1 MIQRH
6 QRLRALAGTTRLQ
19 LLDLLRRSGRPL
31 SVQEL
36 AVELGLHENSVR
48 EQLARL
54 VAGELVMR
62 VAVTPSGR
70 GRPPLRYSATASV
83 ADEREAGAFRR
94 LALALSDQIVRQPN
108 AMEAA
113 SEAGERWGRA
123 ISADL
128 PKALDDA
135 AAMSIVMALLN
146 DAGFAPVGPD
156 GMDRPIVLH
165 RCPFSDLAVQSGGV
179 ICNLHLGMLRG
190 VLREI
195 YAPLVATSVVPFAAP
210 GVCYA
215 FIERRVVG

>member
-1 MIQRH
+1 
-6 QRLRALAGTTRLQ
+6 
-19 LLDLLRRSGRPL
+19 L

-36 AVELGLHENSVR
+36 ALELGLHQNSVR

-54 VAGELVMR
+54 VAVELVAR
-62 VAVTPSGR
+62 VAAAPSGR
-70 GRPPLRYSATASV
+70 GRPAMRYSATVSV
-83 ADEREAGAFRR
+83 ADEREAGAFHQ
-94 LALALSDQIVRQPN
+94 LALALSDQIVRQPD

-123 ISADL
+123 IAADL
-128 PKALDDA
+128 PKVPDEA
-135 AAMSIVMALLN
+135 AAMRSVMKLLD
-146 DAGFAPVGPD
+146 DAGFAPVEPD
-156 GMDRPIVLH
+156 GPDRPIVLH

-195 YAPLVATSVVPFAAP
+195 YAPLDATSVVQFAAP

-215 FIERRVVG
+215 FVGRRVSR